1 MGTQTIVPRFV
12 RAARILF
19 FANAAIW
26 LGFAVATLATKA
38 SASPGGGSGA
48 SLVAVLMLVNA
59 AAMLVGGIGIG
70 RQNRLFFYFAVLV
83 LVLNLVLSLSDW
95 FGIYDFIPLLVSGFL
110 LGLLMATRSFYL
122 STG

>member
-1 MGTQTIVPRFV
+1 
-12 RAARILF
+12 
-19 FANAAIW
+19 
-26 LGFAVATLATKA
+26 
-38 SASPGGGSGA
+38 
-48 SLVAVLMLVNA
+48 MLVNA
-59 AAMLVGGIGIG
+59 AAMLVAGIGIG